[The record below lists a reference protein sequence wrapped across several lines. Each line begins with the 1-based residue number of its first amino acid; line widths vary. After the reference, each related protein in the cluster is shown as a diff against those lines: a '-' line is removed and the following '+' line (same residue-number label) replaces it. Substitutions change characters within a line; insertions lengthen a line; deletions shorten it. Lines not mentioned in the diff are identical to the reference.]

1 LDDHLLCQ
9 VAAPMGN
16 VPLSTL
22 WMNLIIISG
31 TWGSSFVFVKLITQ
45 SMHPFA
51 FAASRGFIAMSA
63 LLAWL
68 VLRRRTLPADD
79 TAPPRSPW
87 KNIGHMVVLGTT
99 NGWLANVLIATA
111 VSRVDSAV
119 VAMLQASVPLMVAV
133 LAHFLFVE
141 EPFRRRQ
148 LIGIITGLIGI
159 LLIVGPVAVFG
170 GRGTLIGIA
179 AMVLTALSYACGTV
193 YGRHIASTNP
203 AALACGQQACG
214 AVLAV
219 IISLLFEP
227 LAEWSQSGTEWLL
240 LAIVGVICSAVPTAL
255 YLRLLA
261 RTASVP
267 AALVA
272 YLQPVWA
279 TLLGWAILGEQV
291 RGVALLGTGIVVIG
305 IVVTTRKL
313 PS

>member
-1 LDDHLLCQ
+1 
-9 VAAPMGN
+9 MGN

-22 WMNLIIISG
+22 WLNLIVISG
-31 TWGSSFVFVKLITQ
+31 TWGSSFVFVKLITE

-51 FAASRGFIAMSA
+51 FAASRGFIAMLA

-68 VLRRRTLPADD
+68 ALRRRTPPAYGRPSLPA
-79 TAPPRSPW
+79 PW

-99 NGWLANVLIATA
+99 NGWLANVLTATA
-111 VSRVDSAV
+111 VSHVASAV
-119 VAMLQASVPLMVAV
+119 VAMLQAAVPLMVAV
-133 LAHFLFVE
+133 LAHFIFLDE
-141 EPFRRRQ
+141 RFRARQ
-148 LIGIITGLIGI
+148 FIGITIGLIGI

-170 GRGTLIGIA
+170 GRGSLLGIT
-179 AMVLTALSYACGTV
+179 AMLLTALSFACGTV

-214 AVLAV
+214 AIVAV
-219 IISLLFEP
+219 ILSLLFEP
-227 LAEWSQSGTEWLL
+227 RAGWSQPATVWIL

-261 RTASVP
+261 HAASVP

-279 TLLGWAILGEQV
+279 TLLGWAVLGEQV
-291 RGVALLGTGIVVIG
+291 RAVALLGTGIVVVG
-305 IVVTTRKL
+305 IVVTTRRL
-313 PS
+313 SS